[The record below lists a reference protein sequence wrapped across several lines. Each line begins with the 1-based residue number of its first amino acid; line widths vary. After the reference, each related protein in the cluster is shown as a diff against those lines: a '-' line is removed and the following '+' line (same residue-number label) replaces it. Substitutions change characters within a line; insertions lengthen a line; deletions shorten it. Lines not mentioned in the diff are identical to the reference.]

1 MKRCE
6 AIRDE
11 EDYVNVKEK
20 VRTLPDLSYKLDD
33 GRYIYIEIK
42 MDLQHITPDWIER
55 MKAIL
60 NSSKYSFLI
69 ITTGV
74 YYEIHKAGVND
85 SLKLLKAPSIQDIL
99 DWEKE
104 VL

>member
-1 MKRCE
+1 M
-6 AIRDE
+6 
-11 EDYVNVKEK
+11 
-20 VRTLPDLSYKLDD
+20 LPDLSYKLDD
-33 GRYIYIEIK
+33 GRYVYIEIK
-42 MDLQHITPDWIER
+42 TDLQHLTLDWVKR

-60 NSSKYSFLI
+60 KSSKYSFLI

-74 YYEIHKAGVND
+74 YYEIHKAAVND
-85 SLKLLKAPSIQDIL
+85 SLKLLKAPSVQDIL

>member
-1 MKRCE
+1 
-6 AIRDE
+6 
-11 EDYVNVKEK
+11 
-20 VRTLPDLSYKLDD
+20 
-33 GRYIYIEIK
+33 
-42 MDLQHITPDWIER
+42 